1 MDQIEVDVEDVRHHV
16 VDYVNHAL
24 HHEGITHITSGGRRI
39 AAITPTW
46 VVEQLNSLSTAP
58 THRAVLEASREND
71 GFTIFIYRI
80 VTDEDTGEPLTGDP
94 VAQDHPSP
102 GLGMA
107 ELTAYAEERL
117 PELGYRVVSHGGVIF
132 DLLEI

>member
-1 MDQIEVDVEDVRHHV
+1 MDQIEVDVEDVRDHL

-24 HHEGITHITSGGRRI
+24 HHGGITHITSGGRRV
-39 AAITPTW
+39 AAIAPTW
-46 VVEQLNSLSTAP
+46 VAEKVSSLSTTP

-80 VTDEDTGEPLTGDP
+80 VTDEDTGEPLTGAP
-94 VAQDHPSP
+94 VAQDRPSP

-107 ELTAYAEERL
+107 ELTAYTEQRL

>member
-1 MDQIEVDVEDVRHHV
+1 MDQLEVDVEDLKDHL

-24 HHEGITHITSGGRRI
+24 HQGGITHITSGGRRI
-39 AAITPTW
+39 AAIAPTW
-46 VVEQLNSLSTAP
+46 IAEQVTSMSAAP

-80 VTDEDTGEPLTGDP
+80 ITDEDTGEPLTGDA
-94 VAQDHPSP
+94 VAMDHPSP

-107 ELTAYAEERL
+107 ELTAYTEQRL

>member
-1 MDQIEVDVEDVRHHV
+1 MDQIEVDVDDVRDHL

-24 HHEGITHITSGGRRI
+24 HHGGVTHITSGGRRI
-39 AAITPTW
+39 AAIAPTW
-46 VVEQLNSLSTAP
+46 VAERMGSLSAAP
-58 THRAVLEASREND
+58 THRAVLEASRDND
-71 GFTIFIYRI
+71 GFTIFIYEI
-80 VTDEDTGEPLTGDP
+80 ITDEDTGEPLTGDP

-102 GLGMA
+102 HLGMA
-107 ELTAYAEERL
+107 ELTAYTEQRL

>member
-1 MDQIEVDVEDVRHHV
+1 MDQIDVDVEDVREHF

-24 HHEGITHITSGGRRI
+24 HHGGITHITSGGRRI
-39 AAITPTW
+39 AALTPTW
-46 VVEQLNSLSTAP
+46 VAEQVTSISTTP

-71 GFTIFIYRI
+71 GYTIFIYRI
-80 VTDEDTGEPLTGDP
+80 VTDEDTGEPLTGAP

-102 GLGMA
+102 SLGMA
-107 ELTAYAEERL
+107 ELTAYTEQRL
-117 PELGYRVVSHGGVIF
+117 PELGYRVVNHGGVIF